1 MVPARNVEE
10 GDRVGTQTWSLAWRL
25 ARGEL
30 GDQEHV
36 FTPTQKEVREGVMDI
51 GYDCAEDKYFS
62 VRYVATGPACCQL
75 QGGSEY

>member
-51 GYDCAEDKYFS
+51 EYDWNKC
-62 VRYVATGPACCQL
+62 
-75 QGGSEY
+75 